1 MFPKTLII
9 SWLVFHPHTK
19 TPAYCILWL
28 RGSYCVLWSNVACGM
43 EMSKLYFISIH
54 DRVKLISQLDLTL
67 LHSYQQSTCNGEGD
81 VRQTIYSPDWIIFP
95 MEGFRGSQC
104 GGMGVILSILNATLF
119 QKKKKKTLLW
129 KNQTW
134 RWTVMHLAD
143 TTSANIIYRGTSCSS
158 VYKIKQTYLASK
170 LISFDSAIIVN

>member
-1 MFPKTLII
+1 MSITSLTLQTINKSISLVNYFHLVSHFQVRCDWLISYKQMFPKTLII

-43 EMSKLYFISIH
+43 EKSKLYFISIH

-95 MEGFRGSQC
+95 MEGFRGSSVGD
-104 GGMGVILSILNATLF
+104 GGFTFNS
-119 QKKKKKTLLW
+119 
-129 KNQTW
+129 
-134 RWTVMHLAD
+134 
-143 TTSANIIYRGTSCSS
+143 
-158 VYKIKQTYLASK
+158 
-170 LISFDSAIIVN
+170 